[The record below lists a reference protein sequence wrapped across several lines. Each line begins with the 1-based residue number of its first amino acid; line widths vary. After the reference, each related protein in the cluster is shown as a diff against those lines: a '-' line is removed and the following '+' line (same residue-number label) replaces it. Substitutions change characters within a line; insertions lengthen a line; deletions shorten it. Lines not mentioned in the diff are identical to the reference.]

1 MKLINNIKKFITDL
15 FVIESKEQI
24 TKEQIKSL
32 EKKTKNE
39 IEKVGRKVGVE
50 LDKRLTKTNMIKEL
64 KKHSK

>member
-15 FVIESKEQI
+15 FVMESKEQI

-50 LDKRLTKTNMIKEL
+50 LDKRLTKANMIKEL